1 LSGICGIYQN
11 GSEKLR
17 MRLDPMLAALA
28 LPDEQERGF
37 VSARS
42 ISLGVAQRWPGQQVG
57 KISGV
62 LIAVDAD
69 LTNVDQIKEALS
81 PKVANT
87 DRMELAELLAWLYVI
102 QRNDFLDKLRGQF
115 SIALWDERE
124 QRLLLAIDRQG
135 FKSLYWKVE
144 RDSLYFSSKASAI
157 QAVQD
162 FASEINPAAI
172 MQFLLFSVVPAPL
185 TIYRGMEKLKP
196 GHLLI
201 FEKGEVHQKQYWDV
215 EYGEDSDHDEQ
226 GWTVKLREEM
236 RLAVHRHVDGLTAA
250 NTGAYL
256 SGGTDSSSVVAF
268 MSERLIPVNTF
279 SIAFPE
285 SRYNEIGFART
296 TAGRFH
302 TKHSE
307 RQLAPQDALEM
318 IPQIANYYDE
328 PFANASAI
336 AAYFCA
342 RMAREEGVDTLLAGD
357 GGDEIFAGNER
368 YAADHYF
375 ALYHRVPQW
384 IRRNLL
390 EPFVNL
396 LPENGGRLSLPRK
409 YVRRAQIPNP
419 RRIFSYNF
427 FFSLPPEE
435 IFTADF
441 VKEVPP
447 QHWMDIPDSHFQAA
461 RASSELNKLMYL
473 DLKLI
478 LADNDLRKVS
488 GMAELAGVRVRYPL
502 LDQRLMEFSGH
513 IPSSL
518 KMKGFEKR
526 YIFKKAMTG
535 ILPDEV
541 LQKKKHGFGVPL
553 GQWLL
558 KDENLKTL
566 VQDVLNDTRTR
577 QRGYF
582 QPKFFDTLV
591 KLHREGHAAYYGTIV
606 WYLLALELWH
616 RQHLESPREVAHVR

>member
-1 LSGICGIYQN
+1 LSGICGIYQS
-11 GSEKLR
+11 GSEKLKLR
-17 MRLDPMLAALA
+17 VDPMLSALA
-28 LPDEQERGF
+28 LPDEQECGS
-37 VSARS
+37 VSRRS
-42 ISLGVAQRWPGQQVG
+42 IALGVARRWPGQQVG
-57 KISGV
+57 KIADI

-69 LTNVDQIKEALS
+69 LTNVDQIKETVSA
-81 PKVANT
+81 KVANA
-87 DRMELAELLAWLYVI
+87 DRIELADILAWLYVI
-102 QRNDFLDKLRGQF
+102 QGTDFLDKLRGQF

-124 QRLLLAIDRQG
+124 QRLLIAIDRQG
-135 FKSLYWKVE
+135 FKSLYWKLE
-144 RDSLYFSSKASAI
+144 RDSLYFGSKASAI

-162 FASEINPAAI
+162 FPSEINPAAI

-185 TIYRGMEKLKP
+185 TIYRGIEKLKP

-201 FEKGEVHQKQYWDV
+201 FEKGQVKQKQYWDV
-215 EYGEDSDHDEQ
+215 EYAENKHNDEQ
-226 GWTVKLREEM
+226 GWTLKLREEM
-236 RLAVHRHVDGLTAA
+236 RLAVHRHVDDRTAA

-268 MSERLIPVNTF
+268 TSERLSPVNTF

-296 TAGRFH
+296 TARRFH
-302 TKHSE
+302 TEHHE
-307 RQLAPQDALEM
+307 RQLVPQDALEM
-318 IPQIANYYDE
+318 IPRIAKHYDE

-368 YAADHYF
+368 YAADRYF
-375 ALYHRVPQW
+375 ALYHRVPRW
-384 IRRNLL
+384 IRRNLI
-390 EPFVNL
+390 EPVVNL
-396 LPENGGRLSLPRK
+396 LPEDGGRLSLPRK

-441 VKEVPP
+441 VNEVPP
-447 QHWMDIPDSHFQAA
+447 QHWMDIPDAHFQAA
-461 RASSELNKLMYL
+461 HASAELNKLMYL

-502 LDQRLMEFSGH
+502 LDQRLVEFSGR
-513 IPSSL
+513 IPSIL

-558 KDENLKTL
+558 KDENLKAL

-582 QPKFFDTLV
+582 QPKFLDKLL
-591 KLHREGHAAYYGTIV
+591 KLHRESHAAYYGTVV

>member
-1 LSGICGIYQN
+1 MLS
-11 GSEKLR
+11 
-17 MRLDPMLAALA
+17 ALA
-28 LPDEQERGF
+28 LPDEQQRACVTG
-37 VSARS
+37 RS
-42 ISLGVAQRWPGQQVG
+42 VALGVAHRWSGQQTA
-57 KISGV
+57 KIDGV
-62 LIAVDAD
+62 LLAVDSD
-69 LTNVDQIKEALS
+69 LGNVDEIVKAVS
-81 PKVANT
+81 SKVANANQM
-87 DRMELAELLAWLYVI
+87 DLAELLAWLYLMEGP
-102 QRNDFLDKLRGQF
+102 DFLDKLYGPF
-115 SIALWDERE
+115 SIAVWDEKVR
-124 QRLLLAIDRQG
+124 RLLIAIDRLG
-135 FKSLYWKVE
+135 VKSLYWKLE
-144 RDSLYFSSKASAI
+144 RDSFYFASNARAI
-157 QAVQD
+157 QAVQN
-162 FASEINPAAI
+162 FPSEINPAAI

-185 TIYRGMEKLKP
+185 TIYRGMEKLRP
-196 GHLLI
+196 GYLLI
-201 FEKGEVHQKQYWDV
+201 FEKGEVRQKQYWDIDYA
-215 EYGEDSDHDEQ
+215 ESENRDERE
-226 GWTVKLREEM
+226 WTLKLRDEM
-236 RLAVHRHVDGLTAA
+236 RLAVHRHAEGCSPEK
-250 NTGAYL
+250 TGAYL

-268 MSERLIPVNTF
+268 LSERLSPTNTF

-285 SRYNEIGFART
+285 ARYDEIGFART
-296 TAGRFH
+296 TAGRFK
-302 TKHSE
+302 TKHHE
-307 RQLAPQDALEM
+307 RELQPRDALEM
-318 IPQIANYYDE
+318 IPRIAQHYDE

-342 RMAREEGVDTLLAGD
+342 RMARENGVDTLLAGD

-368 YAADHYF
+368 YAADRNF
-375 ALYHRVPQW
+375 ALYQSVPGW
-384 IRRNLL
+384 IRGGLI

-396 LPENGGRLSLPRK
+396 LPENDGRLSLPRK

-435 IFTADF
+435 IFSGDF
-441 VKEVPP
+441 LQEVPARR
-447 QHWMDIPDSHFQAA
+447 WMDIPDAHFEAA

-488 GMAELAGVRVRYPL
+488 GTAELAGVRVRYPL
-502 LDQRLMEFSGH
+502 LDQRLVEFSGL

-541 LQKKKHGFGVPL
+541 LYKKKHGFGVPL

-558 KDENLKTL
+558 KDAKLKTL

-582 QPKFFDTLV
+582 QPEFFDKLV

-616 RQHLESPREVAHVR
+616 REHVETPREVAHVR